1 MNCITAHCRISDHSV
16 YRNGQR
22 LLENKKGDLPGF
34 LLSLYQH
41 LNSNYPKFY
50 KMDNLSKLGWLAAE
64 ILLKQENL
72 LGSYQSEEIG
82 ISLANANASLDTD
95 LKYYESVKGIP
106 SPALFVYTL
115 PNIMIGEICIR
126 NNFKGESGFYI
137 SPQFDASFMAQ
148 TVGYLLDNNILKV
161 CIAGWVDVLGEDYK
175 AVLYLVE
182 KEELA
187 EARRAKLAGADEAL
201 SDAKRELPEDRFS
214 VPFTKETIH
223 EIFQGENGQ

>member
-95 LKYYESVKGIP
+95 LKYYDSMKDIP
-106 SPALFVYTL
+106 SPSLFVYTL
-115 PNIMIGEICIR
+115 PNIVAGEICIR
-126 NNFKGESGFYI
+126 HKFKG
-137 SPQFDASFMAQ
+137 
-148 TVGYLLDNNILKV
+148 
-161 CIAGWVDVLGEDYK
+161 
-175 AVLYLVE
+175 
-182 KEELA
+182 
-187 EARRAKLAGADEAL
+187 
-201 SDAKRELPEDRFS
+201 
-214 VPFTKETIH
+214 
-223 EIFQGENGQ
+223 

>member
-1 MNCITAHCRISDHSV
+1 V
-16 YRNGQR
+16 G
-22 LLENKKGDLPGF
+22 L
-34 LLSLYQH
+34 
-41 LNSNYPKFY
+41 
-50 KMDNLSKLGWLAAE
+50 
-64 ILLKQENL
+64 
-72 LGSYQSEEIG
+72 
-82 ISLANANASLDTD
+82 SLANANASLDTD

-137 SPQFDASFMAQ
+137 SQKFDAGLMEQ
-148 TVGYLLDNNILKV
+148 TVSYLLDNDILKA

-182 KEELA
+182 KEGARGA
-187 EARRAKLAGADEAL
+187 EKRSDEKSGL
-201 SDAKRELPEDRFS
+201 RKERFS
-214 VPFTKETIH
+214 IPFTKETIH